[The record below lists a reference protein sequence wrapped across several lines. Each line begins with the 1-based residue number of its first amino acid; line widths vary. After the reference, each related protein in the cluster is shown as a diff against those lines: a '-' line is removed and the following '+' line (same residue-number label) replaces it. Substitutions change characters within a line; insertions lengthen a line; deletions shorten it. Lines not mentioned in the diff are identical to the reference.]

1 MSCVARAEELN
12 TINLHK
18 KLHYTAAFEE
28 KKKHILSAVVTEHFG
43 GRNTN
48 SAFCLLNVKEIVS
61 RGECIFEGF
70 SLQ

>member
-1 MSCVARAEELN
+1 MSCVASANYYSKTLRC
-12 TINLHK
+12 
-18 KLHYTAAFEE
+18 TAAFEE
-28 KKKHILSAVVTEHFG
+28 KKKTHILSAVVNEHFG
-43 GRNTN
+43 GSNTN